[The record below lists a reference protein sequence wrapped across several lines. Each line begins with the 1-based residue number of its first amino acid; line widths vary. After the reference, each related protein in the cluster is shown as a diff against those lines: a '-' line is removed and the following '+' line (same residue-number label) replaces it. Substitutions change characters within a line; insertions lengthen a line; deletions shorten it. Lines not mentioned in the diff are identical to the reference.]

1 LGGRSLSCP
10 VPSQGV
16 HAETGPDGD
25 G

>member
-1 LGGRSLSCP
+1 LGGRSLPSP
-10 VPSQGV
+10 VPGEGV